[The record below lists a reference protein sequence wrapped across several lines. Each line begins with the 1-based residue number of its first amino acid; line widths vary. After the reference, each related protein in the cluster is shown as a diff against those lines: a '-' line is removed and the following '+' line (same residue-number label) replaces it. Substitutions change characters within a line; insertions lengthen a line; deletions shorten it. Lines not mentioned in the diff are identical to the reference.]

1 MYFLV
6 LLALILS
13 VLFFLA
19 FVIALIRR
27 SKKWKRNLTLWFVC
41 LIAFFVLLLLTP
53 SSDSDKLETAEQSTT
68 DVTEDT
74 INSDTN
80 SNTNKE
86 TVIADNEYV
95 TATFERIYDAE
106 NLGVEG
112 VFYIDIKVVNKTDT
126 DIWVYLENASV
137 NDEMVPMVMSGAP
150 LYIKAQMSGKNG
162 FIIPFEP
169 LSIDNIKDVHNIEF
183 DLVIA
188 DRNSLEEM
196 SRVSDI
202 RLDF

>member
-1 MYFLV
+1 MYYLV

-19 FVIALIRR
+19 FVIALVRR

-53 SSDSDKLETAEQSTT
+53 SSDSDKPATAEQSTT
-68 DVTEDT
+68 DVTEET
-74 INSDTN
+74 SNSDA
-80 SNTNKE
+80 NKE
-86 TVIADNEYV
+86 AVIADNEYV

-106 NLGVEG
+106 NLGVKG
-112 VFYIDIKVVNKTDT
+112 VFYIDIKAVNKTDT

-137 NDEMVPMVMSGAP
+137 NDEMVPMVMSGTP
-150 LYIKAQMSGKNG
+150 LYINAQKSGKNG
-162 FIIPFEP
+162 FIISFEP
-169 LSIDNIKDVHNIEF
+169 LSIDNIKDVRNVEF

-188 DRNSLEEM
+188 DRNSLAEM
-196 SRVSDI
+196 SRVSGI